1 MLLCVIK
8 VAGLEGVLHTAVS
21 LAASDAA
28 KQKEKKAAVAMCDNV
43 DGLQLHVTFLL
54 SSERAVDLLRGF
66 TWRAGG
72 YSGTPVDSA
81 FECAQAEGFEHVLC
95 VCRGTL
101 GTTLGRT
108 MLLRCVSCIDERL
121 QSRF

>member
-1 MLLCVIK
+1 
-8 VAGLEGVLHTAVS
+8 
-21 LAASDAA
+21 
-28 KQKEKKAAVAMCDNV
+28 MCDNV

-95 VCRGTL
+95 AAWHIGDNSGPHNASEV
-101 GTTLGRT
+101 
-108 MLLRCVSCIDERL
+108 RL
-121 QSRF
+121 VH

>member
-1 MLLCVIK
+1 MLLCVISP
-8 VAGLEGVLHTAVS
+8 GLEGILHAAVS

-54 SSERAVDLLRGF
+54 SIERAVDLLKGF

-95 VCRGTL
+95 VSRGTL

-121 QSRF
+121 QCRS